1 MRGPWGF
8 LILKQHFRFVFSSQV
23 NRVNRKRD
31 STAFILFSFEF
42 LNVFACRFF
51 TFYLFTYIRK
61 KFEDELEEFR
71 NEKKLEERRQ
81 RYYEHEVYLLSLIFC
96 CLFTLSLKP

>member
-8 LILKQHFRFVFSSQV
+8 LILKQHFRFVFSLQV
-23 NRVNRKRD
+23 NRVNCKRD

-42 LNVFACRFF
+42 LNVLLAVSL
-51 TFYLFTYIRK
+51 LFTYIRK

-81 RYYEHEVYLLSLIFC
+81 RYYEHEVYFLSLIFC

>member
-1 MRGPWGF
+1 MGIFDFEAAFSFF
-8 LILKQHFRFVFSSQV
+8 LLQV
-23 NRVNRKRD
+23 NRVNCKRD

-96 CLFTLSLKP
+96 CCLRYR